1 MNGQLSDLLGRAERV
16 LERLERLFPQRDLI
30 NWKETLAATWSHQ
43 SSGGGFHAVADLD
56 PIRLDD
62 LLEIDRQREAV
73 VQNTAQF
80 CAGLPANNVLLWGAR
95 GTGKSSLIHAVLN
108 EFSDRGLRLVEVD
121 KRSLSDIAL
130 LAEELQN
137 EPYRFVV
144 VCDDL
149 SFDANDSGFKE
160 LKSSLEG
167 TIFATVSNVLIYITS
182 NRRHLVTELAKENQ
196 QLQEQDLHGAEAVE
210 EKISLSDRFGLWLS
224 FHPFDQNQYLRVVGH
239 WLEFFSEQC
248 DFSCSLDDEVR
259 SNALRWALNRGTRSG
274 RTANHFARAW
284 IGSKSLERLSQLES
298 SDQ

>member
-1 MNGQLSDLLGRAERV
+1 MEGKLSNLLGRAEQV
-16 LERLERLFPQRDLI
+16 LERLERLFPQHNTID
-30 NWKETLAATWSHQ
+30 WKTTVAATWIHRSRNTA
-43 SSGGGFHAVADLD
+43 FHAVTDLD

-62 LLEIDRQREAV
+62 LLEIDRQRKAV

-95 GTGKSSLIHAVLN
+95 GTGKSSLIHAVVN
-108 EFSDRGLRLVEVD
+108 EFAEKGLRLVEVD

-137 EPYRFVV
+137 QPFRFLV

-196 QLQEQDLHGAEAVE
+196 QLQEQDLHGAEAIE

-224 FHPFDQNQYLRVVGH
+224 FHPFDQDQYLRVVEH
-239 WLEFFSEQC
+239 WLSFFSKQC
-248 DFSCSLDDEVR
+248 DFSCSLDDEIR
-259 SNALRWALNRGTRSG
+259 TNALRWALNRGTRSG

-284 IGSKSLERLSQLES
+284 IGAKSLERLAQSES
-298 SDQ
+298 SNS

>member
-1 MNGQLSDLLGRAERV
+1 MEGKLTDLLGRAERV
-16 LERLERLFPQRDLI
+16 LERLERLFPQHRTID
-30 NWKETLAATWSHQ
+30 WKTTIAATWMHNSRG
-43 SSGGGFHAVADLD
+43 SGFHAVADLD

-80 CAGLPANNVLLWGAR
+80 CSGLPANNVLLWGAR
-95 GTGKSSLIHAVLN
+95 GTGKSSLIHAVIN
-108 EFSDRGLRLVEVD
+108 EFSDKGLRLVEVD

-130 LAEELQN
+130 LAEELKN
-137 EPYRFVV
+137 VPYRFIV

-149 SFDANDSGFKE
+149 SFDANDSGYKE

-196 QLQEQDLHGAEAVE
+196 QLQERDLHGTEAVE

-224 FHPFDQNQYLRVVGH
+224 FHPFDQNQYLRVVEH
-239 WLEFFSEQC
+239 WLGFFSEQC
-248 DFSCSLDDEVR
+248 DFSCPLDDEVR
-259 SNALRWALNRGTRSG
+259 TNALRWALNRGTRNG
-274 RTANHFARAW
+274 RTANNFARAW
-284 IGSKSLERLSQLES
+284 IGAKSLERLAQSES
-298 SDQ
+298 SNS

>member
-1 MNGQLSDLLGRAERV
+1 MEGKLSDLLSKAEQV
-16 LERLERLFPQRDLI
+16 LERLERLFPQKNSID
-30 NWKETLAATWSHQ
+30 WKSTVAATWSHH
-43 SSGGGFHAVADLD
+43 SRGSGFHAVSNLN
-56 PIRLDD
+56 PIQLGD

-95 GTGKSSLIHAVLN
+95 GTGKSSLIHAVIN
-108 EFSDRGLRLVEVD
+108 EFSEKGLRLVEVD

-137 EPYRFVV
+137 EPFRFIV

-149 SFDANDSGFKE
+149 SFDANDTGFKE

-196 QLQEQDLHGAEAVE
+196 QLQEQDLHGAEAIE

-224 FHPFDQNQYLRVVGH
+224 FHPFDQDQYLRVVDH
-239 WLEFFSEQC
+239 WLGFFSEQC
-248 DFSCSLDDEVR
+248 DFSCELDEEVR
-259 SNALRWALNRGTRSG
+259 TNALRWALNRGTRSG

-284 IGSKSLERLSQLES
+284 IGAKSLERLAQSES
-298 SDQ
+298 SNT

>member
-1 MNGQLSDLLGRAERV
+1 MEGKLSDLLGRAERV
-16 LERLERLFPQRDLI
+16 LERLERLFPQHNAVD
-30 NWKETLAATWSHQ
+30 WKTTIAATWIHRSRNTA
-43 SSGGGFHAVADLD
+43 FHAVTDLD

-95 GTGKSSLIHAVLN
+95 GTGKSSLIHAVVN
-108 EFSDRGLRLVEVD
+108 EFADKGLRLVEVD

-130 LAEELQN
+130 LAEGLQN
-137 EPYRFVV
+137 KPFRFLV

-224 FHPFDQNQYLRVVGH
+224 FHPFDQDQYLRVVQH
-239 WLEFFSEQC
+239 WLGFFSKQC
-248 DFSCSLDDEVR
+248 DFSCVFDDEVR
-259 SNALRWALNRGTRSG
+259 TNALRWALNRGTRSG

-284 IGSKSLERLSQLES
+284 ISAKSLERLTQSES
-298 SDQ
+298 LNT